1 MFWIHAD
8 RAIIGDGKRV
18 ISPAWVLV
26 DGETIRKVTEQAPD
40 NIANETIIELQGVT
54 LTPGLMN
61 MHDHI
66 CRKTLRE
73 PSDIPFSQRSKAIM
87 LENENYLLLLSVRN
101 MRKALREEGI
111 TWVRDYGLGG
121 YTSVH
126 LRRAIKEGLVE
137 GPEISTCG
145 RPICQSGGHTYR
157 LSHQADG
164 VDGVRAAVRQEIR
177 EGADVIKFM
186 GSGGLELFPA
196 EEPTHPQYTI
206 DELKAGVEAAHDQG
220 LLTAVHA
227 YSTEGIYRSI
237 LAGVDSIEHGCM
249 MTQECIDLMAERQ
262 TALVPTMTGIRAVSA
277 VGPLVKLRDELQARV
292 YGPQEEGMRMALKAG
307 ILIGTGTDSGGKLSD
322 EIRLTQQVLRETPVE
337 ALAHATGIAAQIARR
352 PDLGLLEEGRKANIV
367 AFKGDLTRSLD
378 GLDDVVQVWK
388 AGQAYV

>member
-8 RAIIGDGKRV
+8 RAIVGDGKTV
-18 ISPAWVLV
+18 LTPAWVQI
-26 DGETIRKVTEQAPD
+26 DGDHILQVTDVRPEQVPAGQ
-40 NIANETIIELQGVT
+40 IVELSGVT

-73 PSDIPFSQRSKAIM
+73 PSEIPFSQRSKAIM
-87 LENENYLLLLSVRN
+87 LEDDQYLLLLSVRN
-101 MRKALREEGI
+101 MRKALKEEGI
-111 TWVRDYGLGG
+111 TWIRDYGLGG

-126 LRRAIKEGLVE
+126 LRRAINEGHVE

-157 LSHQADG
+157 LSHEADG

-177 EGADVIKFM
+177 AGADCIKFM

-196 EEPTHPQYTI
+196 EEPTHPQYTVE
-206 DELKAGVEAAHDQG
+206 ELRSGVEAAHDQG
-220 LLTAVHA
+220 LYTAVHA
-227 YSTEGIYRSI
+227 YSTEGIRRSV

-249 MTQECIDLMAERQ
+249 MTQDNIDLMAERGI
-262 TALVPTMTGIRAVSA
+262 ALVPTMTGIRAVSA

-292 YGPQEEGMRMALKAG
+292 YGPQEEGMRMALRAG
-307 ILIGTGTDSGGKLSD
+307 ILIGAGTDSGGKLSD
-322 EIRLTQQVLRETPVE
+322 EIRLMQKVLDETPVE
-337 ALAHATGIAAQIARR
+337 ALAHATGVAAQIAGR
-352 PDLGLLEEGRKANIV
+352 PDLGLLAAGKRANIA

-378 GLDDVVQVWK
+378 GLDHVVQVWK
-388 AGQAYV
+388 DGTPYV